1 MELSEKVARDLAWL
15 DMVLERLKIK
25 LGKVVA
31 K

>member
-1 MELSEKVARDLAWL
+1 MELSEKVARDLVWL